1 MVASS
6 YTKSDGVYVFNFPD
20 GKQALYPE
28 SSIILTDDESGLIS
42 VKGLATRKVL
52 FSVKAN

>member
-1 MVASS
+1 MIATG
-6 YTKSDGVYVFNFPD
+6 YTKSDGVYVFNFQD